1 MTLSANTLTN
11 EGNINAGGD
20 TTLGVTAAN
29 LTNTGTISGKSMD
42 LGVTGTLDNQAT
54 GKLQSTADMTLSA
67 DTLTNEGSVNA
78 GTNLTVN
85 KTGDLTNTGKI
96 NAQGDATIDVTG
108 TLTNGASP
116 TPVNATIHAGGT
128 LSIQASVL
136 KNLGGMDITLPRG
149 ELSGLY
155 LIINAGN
162 VQNSGNLFATKDMTI
177 NSAGDLV
184 NEMGWIKVGGYLS
197 ITAGGNFDNIVGM
210 IQASSWSINAQTME
224 NVVLVR
230 LDDDQLLPKK
240 LGHVLRPITSQS
252 VAQAVAGWDKSVLAK
267 FGTVDNK
274 ALDTLRLQLGD
285 PFLMLQKQQQQG
297 KGAGNFPQPGQGA
310 SAKRAD
316 AAAGARPTAF

>member
-1 MTLSANTLTN
+1 MNRGRSDQH
-11 EGNINAGGD
+11 GQI
-20 TTLGVTAAN
+20 TA
-29 LTNTGTISGKSMD
+29 
-42 LGVTGTLDNQAT
+42 Q
-54 GKLQSTADMTLSA
+54 
-67 DTLTNEGSVNA
+67 E
-78 GTNLTVN
+78 
-85 KTGDLTNTGKI
+85 
-96 NAQGDATIDVTG
+96 DATINVTG

-128 LSIQASVL
+128 LNIDAAVL

-177 NSAGDLV
+177 DSTGDIV

-197 ITAGGNFDNIVGM
+197 ITAGGNFDNVVGM
-210 IQASSWSINAQTME
+210 IQAGSASINAQTME

-240 LGHVLRPITSQS
+240 NHNVLRAITSQS

-285 PFLMLQKQQQQG
+285 PFLIQQKQQQQG